1 MLEECYLISKVKIF
15 RIVDL
20 PGTYSLSAYSP
31 EEMYVRHHII
41 DETPDIVINVVDSSN
56 LERNL
61 YLTTQLIL
69 QQTWLVAIWRILEP
83 TVNDEL
89 EASGKARSLHE
100 TECNFWCSLWFLL
113 FRVMAKGMQDFFSRC
128 YRRFNGR
135 CRLPRS
141 ERQGTCRRC

>member
-1 MLEECYLISKVKIF
+1 MDAKEGYFNFQGYHF

-61 YLTTQLIL
+61 YLTTQLIDMNVRMVMAL
-69 QQTWLVAIWRILEP
+69 
-83 TVNDEL
+83 NMYDEL
-89 EASGKARSLHE
+89 EASGNTLDYMKLSELFGVPMVPTVSRTGKASKISFMLLSAFTKVPTSLIRKARYVPK
-100 TECNFWCSLWFLL
+100 C
-113 FRVMAKGMQDFFSRC
+113 
-128 YRRFNGR
+128 
-135 CRLPRS
+135 
-141 ERQGTCRRC
+141 